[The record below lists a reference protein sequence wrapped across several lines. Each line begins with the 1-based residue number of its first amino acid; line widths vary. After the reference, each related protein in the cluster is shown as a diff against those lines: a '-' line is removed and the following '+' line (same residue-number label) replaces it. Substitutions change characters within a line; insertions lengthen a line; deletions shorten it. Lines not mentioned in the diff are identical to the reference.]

1 MGGLDL
7 TDGGFFSG
15 QAAAL
20 ALVAVLWGGSSPF
33 LRAGAAGMEKVRGRG
48 RLRQL
53 LAELRFLSLNS
64 KVRPPPRH
72 SLGSFPLLDT
82 VLKT

>member
-33 LRAGAAGMEKVRGRG
+33 LRAGAAGMEEVRGRG

-64 KVRPPPRH
+64 KVRPRRH

-82 VLKT
+82 VLET